1 MGKKKRT
8 TLPKDFQEILERGDS
23 QEILAVF
30 DSCDVNARGGYGK
43 QTAIAFDQCPDEV
56 VRWLCEN
63 GADLSATNT
72 WGRSALHIRSR
83 SGRGDIR
90 ILLEVGANLTARDTY
105 GDTPL
110 HSAANSH
117 NARSAKLL
125 IEHGAKVEEKNNEGL
140 TPLEVGLRSCRNI
153 DIENTVDLARVFL
166 AAGAQKSD
174 SARKFVETIGQTFE
188 FHREGF
194 NKDSVDDVSRSL
206 EQLYA
211 LFDVAPI
218 PRKQQ
223 YDGKSSIIPTS
234 ATWQSQ
240 HEELWNLLVP
250 SSGHANTVQ
259 GELIRVSGRIA
270 NEIEGNG
277 GANWDSDFKKMAECF
292 VQMLQQ
298 GEQLSIEEVAEAK
311 NIVKSIKSSNVSS
324 NRLAQLA
331 VAWVKKNSSPIL
343 LKKTEYKR

>member
-8 TLPKDFQEILERGDS
+8 TLPKDFQEILERNDS

-30 DSCDVNARGGYGK
+30 DLCDVNARGGYGK

-56 VRWLCEN
+56 VRWLCAN
-63 GADLSATNT
+63 GADLSATDT

-90 ILLEVGANLTARDTY
+90 ILLEVGADIAAPDTY

-110 HSAANSH
+110 HSAANAH

-125 IEHGAKVEEKNNEGL
+125 IEHGAKLDQKNNEGL
-140 TPLEVGLRSCRNI
+140 TPMELGLRACRNI
-153 DIENTVDLARVFL
+153 DIESTVDLARVFL
-166 AAGAQKSD
+166 AAGAQNSEG
-174 SARKFVETIGQTFE
+174 ARTFVATIGQTFE

-194 NKDSVDDVSRSL
+194 NQDSVDDVSRSL
-206 EQLYA
+206 EQLYV

-218 PRKQQ
+218 PRKQK
-223 YDGKSSIIPTS
+223 YDGKSPIIPTS
-234 ATWQSQ
+234 PTWQAQ

-270 NEIEGNG
+270 NEIDGNG

-298 GEQLSIEEVAEAK
+298 GEQLSIEEIAEAK

-331 VAWVKKNSSPIL
+331 VAWVNRNSSPIL